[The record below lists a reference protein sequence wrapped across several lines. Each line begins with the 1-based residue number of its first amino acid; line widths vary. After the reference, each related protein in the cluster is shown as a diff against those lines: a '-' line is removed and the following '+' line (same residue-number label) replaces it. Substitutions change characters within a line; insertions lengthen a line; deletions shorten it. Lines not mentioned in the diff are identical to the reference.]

1 MSPSKIKKVFI
12 LEDIKPISYF
22 DNRDRLKTF
31 RGKPKQNTF
40 DKKYFISLTNKFYI
54 LPTKSEI
61 GIKDKDIQETISFDF
76 NLESKKTNK
85 KNNLIFNYQ
94 TKNKKNNKHISNI
107 LYSNILKSKE
117 SEGVYFSIIE
127 EKIIL
132 ILTQNKKLM
141 FYNQFNLHNNNYVKY
156 LILLYD
162 EFNLDQNKDNLIYIS
177 SNIDENKI
185 INELKSYFK
194 NIIKF
199 KKSIFNVIIEES
211 E

>member
-22 DNRDRLKTF
+22 DNRDIFKTF
-31 RGKPKQNTF
+31 RGKPKKNTY

-76 NLESKKTNK
+76 NLENKKTNR
-85 KNNLIFNYQ
+85 KNNLFFNYQ

-107 LYSNILKSKE
+107 LYSNILKSNK
-117 SEGVYFSIIE
+117 SEGLYFSIIE

-132 ILTQNKKLM
+132 LLTQNKKLM

-185 INELKSYFK
+185 INKLKSYFK

>member
-1 MSPSKIKKVFI
+1 M
-12 LEDIKPISYF
+12 
-22 DNRDRLKTF
+22 
-31 RGKPKQNTF
+31 
-40 DKKYFISLTNKFYI
+40 
-54 LPTKSEI
+54 
-61 GIKDKDIQETISFDF
+61 
-76 NLESKKTNK
+76 
-85 KNNLIFNYQ
+85 
-94 TKNKKNNKHISNI
+94 
-107 LYSNILKSKE
+107 
-117 SEGVYFSIIE
+117 YFSIIE

-132 ILTQNKKLM
+132 LLTQNKKLM